1 MAKTEIDPKNSLLT
15 LEPLHH
21 KAIHHQPSAMKLSK
35 KTLDGNMETLLL
47 AVLSEGPS
55 YGYQLVQDLN
65 ARAPGL
71 LKTGEGTIYP
81 VLHRLQERDLIQS
94 AWRAGETGRQR
105 RYYRLTVKG
114 KKALS
119 ENRLQWA
126 ALQKVMGTVLGHR
139 PAPESFQPTS
149 A

>member
-1 MAKTEIDPKNSLLT
+1 MKLYAVRLC
-15 LEPLHH
+15 
-21 KAIHHQPSAMKLSK
+21 AIKLMKLSK

-47 AVLSEGPS
+47 AQLSEGPS
-55 YGYQLVQDLN
+55 YGYQMVQDLN
-65 ARAPGL
+65 AKAPGV

-81 VLHRLQERDLIQS
+81 VLHRLEERELIQS

-105 RYYRLTVKG
+105 RYYRITPRG

-126 ALQKVMGTVLGHR
+126 ALKSVMSTVLGN
-139 PAPESFQPTS
+139 PAHESFQPTTRYGVTT
-149 A
+149 

>member
-1 MAKTEIDPKNSLLT
+1 
-15 LEPLHH
+15 
-21 KAIHHQPSAMKLSK
+21 MKLSK
-35 KTLDGNMETLLL
+35 KTLDGNMETMLL

-55 YGYQLVQDLN
+55 YGYQMVQDLN
-65 ARAPGL
+65 AKASGI

-81 VLHRLQERDLIQS
+81 VLHRLEERELIQS

-105 RYYRLTVKG
+105 RYYRITPKG

-126 ALQKVMGTVLGHR
+126 ALQKVMGAMLGDS
-139 PAPESFQPTS
+139 ATPESFQPNTRLGLNL
-149 A
+149 

>member
-1 MAKTEIDPKNSLLT
+1 MKPYSIRLY
-15 LEPLHH
+15 
-21 KAIHHQPSAMKLSK
+21 AIKLAMKLAK

-65 ARAPGL
+65 AKAPGL

-81 VLHRLQERDLIQS
+81 VLHRLEERGLIQS
-94 AWRAGETGRQR
+94 SWREGETGRQR
-105 RYYRLTVKG
+105 RYYRITPNG

-119 ENRLQWA
+119 ANRLQWA
-126 ALQKVMGTVLGHR
+126 ALTKVMHAVLGGA
-139 PAPESFQPTS
+139 PAPSSPFIQLTPE
-149 A
+149 

>member
-1 MAKTEIDPKNSLLT
+1 
-15 LEPLHH
+15 
-21 KAIHHQPSAMKLSK
+21 MKLSK

-47 AVLSEGPS
+47 AVLSQGPS

-71 LKTGEGTIYP
+71 LQTGEGTIYP

-105 RYYRLTVKG
+105 RYYRLTAKG
-114 KKALS
+114 KKALT

-139 PAPESFQPTS
+139 PAPETLQPTS

>member
-1 MAKTEIDPKNSLLT
+1 
-15 LEPLHH
+15 
-21 KAIHHQPSAMKLSK
+21 MKLSK

-65 ARAPGL
+65 TRAPGV

-81 VLHRLQERDLIQS
+81 VLHRLEERELIQS

-105 RYYRLTVKG
+105 RYYRITPKG
-114 KKALS
+114 KKSLS
-119 ENRLQWA
+119 QNRLQFA
-126 ALQKVMGTVLGHR
+126 ALARVMRLVVGENLPV
-139 PAPESFQPTS
+139 PTRHGVTP
-149 A
+149 